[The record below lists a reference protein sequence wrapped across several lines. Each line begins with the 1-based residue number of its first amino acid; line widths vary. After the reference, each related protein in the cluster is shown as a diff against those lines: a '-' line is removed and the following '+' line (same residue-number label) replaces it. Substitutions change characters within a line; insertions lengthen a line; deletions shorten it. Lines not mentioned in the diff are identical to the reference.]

1 MTRSNSTN
9 GMQQDRRVIFSTL
22 WLVVMLNII
31 FADILSFLNPEFL
44 QELLTTGAAAG
55 VEITPSLLVL
65 VGIITQIPIWMIFLS
80 RVLRHN
86 INRWANIIASLITMA
101 YVLGGGSLMPHYI
114 LIVSIEV
121 ACMLFIIW
129 YAWTWKAD

>member
-114 LIVSIEV
+114 LIASIEV